1 MRHQQSLILG
11 TFPPKSLTCRSRGAR
26 EAHDVRRNLSF
37 QARNGS
43 PMSSDVFGRA
53 WGKETV
59 TRARSAVGGIPAWS
73 KQIITRITQCLCRRQ
88 REKRKLR
95 GHNISIYKTNKNKIR
110 TFLSTS
116 SRLSCNGHG
125 FRTYF

>member
-1 MRHQQSLILG
+1 MVAFLTEEVMRLQQSLILG
-11 TFPPKSLTCRSRGAR
+11 TFLPKSLTCRSRGAR

-37 QARNGS
+37 QARYGS
-43 PMSSDVFGRA
+43 PMSSDVFVGA

-59 TRARSAVGGIPAWS
+59 TRARSAVGGKPTWS
-73 KQIITRITQCLCRRQ
+73 KQIITRITQF
-88 REKRKLR
+88 
-95 GHNISIYKTNKNKIR
+95 KTNNNKIR